1 MTESMRGLMRGE
13 LDRESPEHYTRFT
26 LYTVGRAE
34 VEATGDEAEFP
45 RIAPAVTGRRNR
57 YLDQCVTP
65 PFGLVSLRP

>member
-34 VEATGDEAEFP
+34 VEARGVD
-45 RIAPAVTGRRNR
+45 
-57 YLDQCVTP
+57 
-65 PFGLVSLRP
+65 VSVLLRPLVWFLSAL